1 MARDK
6 NLYGIGS
13 LARFVDA
20 ENFGLLLDNINAK
33 YNQAVWKK
41 YAAWGTPTDDREW
54 KQGTKETP
62 ILVRASVLGTNSPKP
77 QRNTQGW
84 GMYSGTLPKIGHGF
98 SIDQDDFIELRKVAK
113 LSNLTFGESLVD
125 SFVYNASKMLGGIHA
140 ELNYMTM
147 QAMSTGQI
155 NDVPVDGVAYD
166 FKFPIP
172 EQNIMGVTEMW
183 YVWKTVDGVRKLVP
197 NDKADVIQDLMDLQE
212 YYTDTLN
219 LGLDHWKV
227 SKKLLRMILNHPSVK
242 AAFLASKYGNNYMNI
257 HIEND
262 ETTISYDPKIKVVRS
277 EILAWM
283 YNEIAIWPFEEI
295 DYKSRHE
302 EDGKPVADAPAFDE
316 HNLVASTRAFRPF
329 EMKCMRSILQDRM
342 GWQGQTGADLYSLVE
357 GRIVVLN
364 SWEERPNLR
373 NTVDCELFAGPV
385 FNNVREHG
393 IVTVWK
399 EDDGGSSS
407 SSSSSSSE

>member
-13 LARFVDA
+13 LARFLDA
-20 ENFGLLLDNINAK
+20 ENFGVLLNNINAK
-33 YNQAVWKK
+33 YNTAAWKK
-41 YAAWGTPTDDREW
+41 YASWGTPTDDREW
-54 KQGTKETP
+54 KQGSKDTP

-84 GMYSGTLPKIGHGF
+84 GMYTGTLPKIGHGF

-113 LSNLTFGESLVD
+113 LSNLTFGESLID
-125 SFVYNASKMLGGIHA
+125 SFVYNATKMIGGIHT
-140 ELNYMTM
+140 ELNYMVY
-147 QAMSTGQI
+147 QAMSTGRI
-155 NDVPVDGVAYD
+155 LDVPVDGVKYD
-166 FKFPIP
+166 FQFPIP
-172 EQNIMGVTEMW
+172 DENKMTVTQLW
-183 YVWKTVDGVRKLVP
+183 YVWQTVSGERKLVP
-197 NDKADVIQDLMDLQE
+197 NESADVVQDLMDLQD
-212 YYTDTLN
+212 YYNDELN

-242 AAFLASKYGNNYMNI
+242 TAFVKSKNYYNT
-257 HIEND
+257 EGV
-262 ETTISYDPKIKVVRS
+262 KVLRTDL
-277 EILAWM
+277 LAWLRDDM
-283 YNEIAIWPFEEI
+283 GIWPFEEI

-302 EDGKPVADAPAFDE
+302 EDGKPVADDPAFDE

-342 GWQGQTGADLYSLVE
+342 GWEGQTAADLYSLVE

-364 SWEERPNLR
+364 SWEERPNLK

-393 IVTVWK
+393 IVKVWK
-399 EDDGGSSS
+399 DDDGDSSS
-407 SSSSSSSE
+407 SASSSSE

>member
-20 ENFGLLLDNINAK
+20 ESFGVLLNNINAK
-33 YNQAVWKK
+33 YNTAAWKK
-41 YAAWGTPTDDREW
+41 YASWGTPTDDREW
-54 KQGTKETP
+54 KQGSKDTP
-62 ILVRASVLGTNSPKP
+62 ILVRASILGTNSPKP

-84 GMYSGTLPKIGHGF
+84 GMYTGTLPKIGHGF

-113 LSNLTFGESLVD
+113 LSNLTFGESLID
-125 SFVYNASKMLGGIHA
+125 SFVYNSTKMLGGIHT
-140 ELNYMTM
+140 ELNYMVY
-147 QAMSTGQI
+147 QAMSTGEI
-155 NDVPVDGVAYD
+155 NDVPVDGVPYD

-172 EQNIMGVTEMW
+172 DENFMTVTTLW
-183 YVWKTVDGVRKLVP
+183 YKWVTKDGVRTLVP
-197 NDKADVIQDLMDLQE
+197 DENADVVQDLMDLQE
-212 YYTDTLN
+212 YFNDTLN

-227 SKKLLRMILNHPSVK
+227 SKKLLRMILNHPSVSD
-242 AAFLASKYGNNYMNI
+242 AFVKTKNYYNP
-257 HIEND
+257 
-262 ETTISYDPKIKVVRS
+262 SGVKVVRTD
-277 EILAWM
+277 LLNWLNQDM
-283 YNEIAIWPFEEI
+283 GIWPFEEI

-316 HNLVASTRAFRPF
+316 HKLVASTRAFRPF

-342 GWQGQTGADLYSLVE
+342 GWDGQTAADLYSLVE

-364 SWEERPNLR
+364 SWEERPNLK

-399 EDDGGSSS
+399 DDDGSSS
-407 SSSSSSSE
+407 SGSASSSSE